1 MDGPLFRPSSGEGGG
16 LAKRG
21 LTSSEV
27 TKLLRLLFEVTE
39 QGQVEVRVSSHSLKA
54 TMLSWCSKARLPV
67 YDKAVLGRHSS
78 SYNEAQA
85 VYSRDLAIGSVMKLQ
100 SIIWKIHRHEFMP
113 DNARRG
119 YFAEASSEEPTKDG
133 PEAIKVEESESEPL
147 PLEDADAAEGHL
159 GREESEESDTS
170 ESGVESDSEGEVVQ
184 RPVKC
189 YRHLAKGPL
198 TGKFVTH
205 KTSRLVHYKDSLL
218 APNENEKARALSCGK
233 ALNDNYVVVEEFET
247 VSMCRRCKVNA
258 TKDNLLPQT

>member
-1 MDGPLFRPSSGEGGG
+1 
-16 LAKRG
+16 
-21 LTSSEV
+21 
-27 TKLLRLLFEVTE
+27 
-39 QGQVEVRVSSHSLKA
+39 
-54 TMLSWCSKARLPV
+54 
-67 YDKAVLGRHSS
+67 
-78 SYNEAQA
+78 
-85 VYSRDLAIGSVMKLQ
+85 
-100 SIIWKIHRHEFMP
+100 MP

-119 YFAEASSEEPTKDG
+119 YFAEASSEEATKDG
-133 PEAIKVEESESEPL
+133 SEAIKVEESESEPL

-198 TGKFVTH
+198 TGKFVIH